1 MKKMLIIAKGH
12 DHPNTTD
19 QAGNATRDA
28 NLATRTVVPG
38 VTKSPQDTR
47 KETKK
52 GIRMRSIIK
61 KTTTGERGQSI
72 PTHQQRTSFTDL
84 ATSIMHI

>member
-1 MKKMLIIAKGH
+1 MEKMLIIAKGH
-12 DHPNTTD
+12 DHLNSTH

-28 NLATRTVVPG
+28 DLATRTVVLG

-52 GIRMRSIIK
+52 AMRMRSIIK
-61 KTTTGERGQSI
+61 KTTT
-72 PTHQQRTSFTDL
+72 
-84 ATSIMHI
+84 